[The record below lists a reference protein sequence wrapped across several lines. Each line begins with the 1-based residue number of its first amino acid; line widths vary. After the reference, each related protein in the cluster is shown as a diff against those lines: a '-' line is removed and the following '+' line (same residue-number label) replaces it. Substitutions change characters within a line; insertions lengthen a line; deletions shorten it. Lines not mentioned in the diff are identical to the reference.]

1 MRALALDNWSSQI
14 YRYIV
19 YLCFKEGTLPRD
31 EIPPGT
37 LYMMILKTLARAEE
51 MHGFEIASSIQR
63 LSEDV
68 LRVEEGSLYP
78 ALQRMLLKGW
88 VTAKWGRTADNR
100 RARYYRLTPAGR
112 KQLEAELSQFE
123 RVIGAIQRVI
133 QTA

>member
-1 MRALALDNWSSQI
+1 
-14 YRYIV
+14 
-19 YLCFKEGTLPRD
+19 LPRD

-88 VTAKWGRTADNR
+88 VKAKWGRTADNR
-100 RARYYRLTPAGR
+100 RARYYRLTSAGR